1 MPDSPYEQRLKGV
14 AKEFV
19 TQHPGLFLR
28 NFAYRAAIILL
39 PTLYRDGD
47 FAPKG
52 MLAIL
57 YPVGFLLLPLWLLGM
72 RYLRRNLPLVFT
84 LAMTFYLYFILVFGW
99 FYVVGRVILP
109 RYSWLRWSGYRGCW
123 PSWTGLEE
131 ACRAEPFLAN
141 FCCGVQNKGR
151 HVAGT
156 PPITARIQSGE
167 PAARDE
173 FALMV
178 VPKCRPACCRRGR
191 AGPPAS
197 TLQQN
202 QPRARRESHCG
213 GRPTGIELGTD
224 LALDEARART
234 VCRCSVRRTRWGRR
248 GPVRRGTGASRRP
261 MRKGRWATV
270 RRLANRRA
278 AFVVPGLRLVVID
291 GEAEQSRPRASAE
304 ANPQR
309 YMAGSSRLGM
319 SRRRRPC

>member
-1 MPDSPYEQRLKGV
+1 
-14 AKEFV
+14 
-19 TQHPGLFLR
+19 
-28 NFAYRAAIILL
+28 
-39 PTLYRDGD
+39 
-47 FAPKG
+47 
-52 MLAIL
+52 
-57 YPVGFLLLPLWLLGM
+57 M

-178 VPKCRPACCRRGR
+178 VPKCRPACCRRG
-191 AGPPAS
+191 A
-197 TLQQN
+197 Q
-202 QPRARRESHCG
+202 ARLPQRFSKINPERG
-213 GRPTGIELGTD
+213 GRVTAASGRPVLNSESILP
-224 LALDEARART
+224 LMRPALHHVE
-234 VCRCSVRRTRWGRR
+234 CSVRRTCSGSP
-248 GPVRRGTGASRRP
+248 GPARCCTCASRCP
-261 MRKGRWATV
+261 MRKGRWAAV
-270 RRLANRRA
+270 LPPCQSARRFRRT
-278 AFVVPGLRLVVID
+278 
-291 GEAEQSRPRASAE
+291 RAKT
-304 ANPQR
+304 
-309 YMAGSSRLGM
+309 GS
-319 SRRRRPC
+319 C